1 MTKTD
6 YKDVT
11 RRLEEETPHGHTSF
25 GRRAIREAFS
35 RQSRA
40 PTLERDTT
48 NSIQPRQEVSR
59 GALFKYSTVR
69 TSAGDGKLFG
79 VTETGR
85 YNLGPYRYGE
95 HENDRMLAHNYI

>member
-6 YKDVT
+6 YKEVT

-25 GRRAIREAFS
+25 GGRVIREAFG
-35 RQSRA
+35 RQIRA
-40 PTLERDTT
+40 PTLERDTA

-69 TSAGDGKLFG
+69 TSAGDGKIS

-85 YNLGPYRYGE
+85 YNVGP
-95 HENDRMLAHNYI
+95 